1 MMVCA
6 HYVNKSL
13 LYTAIFMAV
22 LIDSITITRLCNIL
36 QFFTTVKT
44 EAVLA
49 STRNLCFR
57 AKKLENN
64 VYPCKP

>member
-1 MMVCA
+1 MMPCA
-6 HYVNKSL
+6 HYVNTSM

-22 LIDSITITRLCNIL
+22 IIDSITITRLCNIL

-49 STRNLCFR
+49 STHNLCFK
-57 AKKLENN
+57 AKIRK
-64 VYPCKP
+64 